1 MKPLNAHWLAEFYN
15 HITSAPGSSILING
29 RKATGIVDANK
40 ISNAELPSHDPF
52 QENELNCLSEF
63 VKRLNV
69 ALLRKSLLFFIK
81 RCHFKVFFRR
91 TLLKN

>member
-1 MKPLNAHWLAEFYN
+1 MKPLNAHWLEEFYN

-29 RKATGIVDANK
+29 WKATGIVDANK
-40 ISNAELPSHDPF
+40 TSNAKLPSHDHF
-52 QENELNCLSEF
+52 QENELNCLSGF

-81 RCHFKVFFRR
+81 SCHFKVFFRR